1 MGVLKDN
8 RFMKTALLNKTHIMT
23 LLYKTL
29 ISSILFA
36 MASFSVFADIEVWHL
51 DLATESGEVG
61 SEDFPAWM
69 EMKGF
74 QPFTYL
80 FFKRRPQHWHIG
92 SCEAA
97 AHPCLVLLENDSS
110 SHIIYPFDP
119 GLGVGDDL
127 AVELAYQVKLQ
138 PEGASLDRKDKE
150 DAPLRIFLSFQT
162 NDGLLHLAL
171 TDSAAHA
178 AGTVVKS
185 GRKPGTIRYYMLPD
199 RPEAEGYETRRFP
212 VKSIFQQ
219 VYGSKDPG
227 ELVAIGIKSDSNN
240 LGGESLTYL
249 KTLRLIR

>member
-1 MGVLKDN
+1 M
-8 RFMKTALLNKTHIMT
+8 
-23 LLYKTL
+23 LLYSLRILNAVIAGILLTMVS
-29 ISSILFA
+29 IS
-36 MASFSVFADIEVWHL
+36 ASGNTEVWHL
-51 DLATESGEVG
+51 DLSAESGEV
-61 SEDFPAWM
+61 SPEDFSAWM

-80 FFKRRPQHWHIG
+80 FFKRRPQHWRIG

-97 AHPCLVLLENDSS
+97 AQSCLVLQENESS
-110 SHIIYPFDP
+110 SHIIYPFEP
-119 GLGVGDDL
+119 SLEVGDDL

-162 NDGLLHLAL
+162 NDGLFHLAL

-185 GRKPGTIRYYMLPD
+185 GRKPDNIRYYMLPD
-199 RPEAEGYETRRFP
+199 RSEAEGYETRRFP

-219 VYGSKDPG
+219 VYGPKDPG